1 MNWFWRIFLK
11 GLATIL
17 PIIITIYSI
26 YWLGLNSELVL
37 GEALKY
43 FITDK
48 HYWPGMGIIVQTV
61 ARWLKVPGV
70 TPKVGMPPAEF
81 GTIETLGD
89 LLFRDYLFPFEAVSL
104 LLLLAVIGAVVIARG
119 RRGAARKLEQGKEA

>member
-17 PIIITIYSI
+17 PIIITVYSI

-37 GEALKY
+37 GETLKY

-48 HYWPGMGIIVQTV
+48 HYWP
-61 ARWLKVPGV
+61 
-70 TPKVGMPPAEF
+70 
-81 GTIETLGD
+81 
-89 LLFRDYLFPFEAVSL
+89 
-104 LLLLAVIGAVVIARG
+104 
-119 RRGAARKLEQGKEA
+119 